1 MAERSWFFNSA
12 PGDPRVYQASD
23 FARYFGKVLSTGLL
37 HEDNVPG
44 LSVKTSGSD
53 LRTYV
58 EPGSAIMEGYAYENS
73 GNEYLTH
80 GLPEIDMNRIDRV
93 VLRLDKR
100 NNSRYIRLF
109 VKDGTPAIN
118 PEPPSLT
125 RDGSIWELSLAQVLV
140 RANTSSI
147 NPADILDERLDRQV
161 AGLVYSL
168 ISKPQMAD
176 IGSGNYS
183 ARATVAGQRDFV
195 IPNDTFDKDGDGLT
209 VYLDGKKVPE
219 DAYTI
224 VVPRTVRFNSGLPIG
239 SLVEFTVIRGVV
251 KLPTDYPADASDVG
265 IIDAGG
271 YYEETNVEGALQKIG
286 AALFTPQPKVYGVKI
301 DINNQDP
308 QKAVERIGDS
318 ASFSSSADFNNVFP
332 FNKIKPCLLRNGE
345 VIHYLDPND
354 FSKNIDG
361 SPVEINNYLM
371 GDVMIEFPLIYWN
384 LEKDSNF
391 QYIQYS
397 EARVNSKFQP
407 LAHQDGIKVNDKL
420 YVAAYAGSTD
430 AENKLRSV
438 SGKSAAKNRSLSSY
452 RDSAR
457 LNGNHYEVMN
467 YYQILMIQ
475 ILYIVQYADR
485 RTLNWFSPSGFV
497 DLSGSLNKSGMNV
510 TKPSNGP
517 VKYVGLE
524 QILTNSMLK
533 LDGYYHGTSSIPQI
547 TSDNT
552 IYNDLGAGYERMN
565 FSVRTS
571 SNSYTR
577 DIIGSNK
584 GGFLPL
590 NVEGSSTTGYADLT
604 ETSATGALHFG
615 NGIIGGFFSFRTGT
629 AEAISDPSTYARL
642 VYLK

>member
-176 IGSGNYS
+176 IGRGNYS
-183 ARATVAGQRDFV
+183 VRATVAGQRDFV

-224 VVPRTVRFNSGLPIG
+224 VVPRIVRFNSGLPIG

-265 IIDAGG
+265 IIDAGK

-286 AALFTPQPKVYGVKI
+286 EKLFSQKQKVYGVRI
-301 DINNQDP
+301 DIYNPNPLD
-308 QKAVERIGDS
+308 AVKYIDDAENIVSPSDW
-318 ASFSSSADFNNVFP
+318 DNVFP
-332 FNKIKPCLLRNGE
+332 FNKIKPCMLRNGTFQF
-345 VIHYLDPND
+345 YLNPND
-354 FSKNIDG
+354 YSKKLDG
-361 SPVEINNYLM
+361 TPSNNNTFDNGDTMVEIP
-371 GDVMIEFPLIYWN
+371 VIYWKV
-384 LEKDSNF
+384 EKTSNSIFIRVSETKQEGFEAVAHTRGSIEHEKIYLSAYAANEGADSRL
-391 QYIQYS
+391 YS
-397 EARVNSKFQP
+397 ISGQTFKNSLTVNEARLKIANKGQGYQQIGLAQIYLWQILFILKYKSLNSDVSLGLTPNSFTS
-407 LAHQDGIKVNDKL
+407 VS
-420 YVAAYAGSTD
+420 GSTD
-430 AENKLRSV
+430 RS
-438 SGKSAAKNRSLSSY
+438 G
-452 RDSAR
+452 
-457 LNGNHYEVMN
+457 M
-467 YYQILMIQ
+467 
-475 ILYIVQYADR
+475 
-485 RTLNWFSPSGFV
+485 F
-497 DLSGSLNKSGMNV
+497 SGSLDGSTPLKFIGVEQLVSRNHVLIDGFDSG
-510 TKPSNGP
+510 KYSNRG
-517 VKYVGLE
+517 
-524 QILTNSMLK
+524 S
-533 LDGYYHGTSSIPQI
+533 
-547 TSDNT
+547 
-552 IYNDLGAGYERMN
+552 N
-565 FSVRTS
+565 FG
-571 SNSYTR
+571 
-577 DIIGSNK
+577 DIGSYENALNYTPSINSGYLRDVVGSTFFPFFPSSANGSSSTYYSDFVNASTYGK
-584 GGFLPL
+584 RYSGL
-590 NVEGSSTTGYADLT
+590 NVAQID
-604 ETSATGALHFG
+604 
-615 NGIIGGFFSFRTGT
+615 NGFFANGAENAAGT
-629 AEAISDPSTYARL
+629 PQARFC
-642 VYLK
+642 YFI